1 MAKENPLI
9 KLRQNLKEKNYER
22 LYVFFGEE
30 VYLKEL
36 YIKKLLELVPN
47 DGFEEFNKII
57 IDSKESTLSE
67 IATTL
72 EGFPMMSDRR
82 VVLIE
87 NSGAFKSASQ
97 EVKDFYT
104 KAFNILAED
113 TILIFSE
120 SEVDKRSALYKAA
133 AKAGMTVDFEPLSYP
148 DVVAFVQREVK
159 ELGGSI
165 QKDVAEYLVNIC
177 DSGLS
182 SVKNEILKLVSANK
196 EITKTD
202 IDRLTSKS
210 LQVKVFDLCDFLM
223 EGKTEEALRLIEN
236 LKAVKESPFKLLYIL
251 FGTFDKMLKA
261 KLSEGEGIAY
271 RDIVSELGVSPFIA
285 KKYINGAKAF
295 SEDELIL
302 MVARA
307 AETDLAIK
315 QGRVDEWTAFE
326 DYINEF
332 LKYIKEK

>member
-9 KLRQNLKEKNYER
+9 NLRKGLKEKKYER
-22 LYVFFGEE
+22 LYVFYGEE

-47 DGFEEFNKII
+47 DGFEEFNRII
-57 IDSKESTLSE
+57 IDSKEASLSE
-67 IATTL
+67 VADTL

-82 VVLIE
+82 VILIE
-87 NSGAFKSASQ
+87 NSGIFKSAAQ
-97 EVKDFYT
+97 EAKDFYT
-104 KAFNILAED
+104 KAFEKLSED

-120 SEVDKRSALYKAA
+120 TEIDKRSVLYKAA
-133 AKAGMTVDFEPLSYP
+133 AKKGMVVNFETLSFP

-165 QKDVAEYLVNIC
+165 QKDTAEYLVNIC

-210 LQVKVFDLCDFLM
+210 LQIKVFDLCDFLM
-223 EGKTEEALRLIEN
+223 EGKTEEALKLTED
-236 LKAVKESPFKLLYIL
+236 LKTVKESPFKLLYIL

-261 KLSEGEGIAY
+261 RLSEKEGIPY

-285 KKYINGAKAF
+285 KKYIKGAGAF
-295 SEDELIL
+295 SEEELIL
-302 MVARA
+302 MVTKA

-332 LKYIKEK
+332 LRYIKEK